1 MGADGV
7 RRKRLSIPFLLG
19 LWYGAKVAR
28 SYKESA
34 IGGFVVGIVGA
45 FCGVLLAI
53 LLGDQAWSLMTF
65 APISSAVAG
74 LIGALIGAA
83 VSGRRRIAEGL
94 DN

>member
-1 MGADGV
+1 MEVVMSGA
-7 RRKRLSIPFLLG
+7 S
-19 LWYGAKVAR
+19 
-28 SYKESA
+28 S
-34 IGGFVVGIVGA
+34 VVVDPGMWVLMEVCA

-83 VSGRRRIAEGL
+83 VSGRRRIAEVL